1 MIIISPHLIFPYLTL
16 FYLILPYSTLL
27 YIILH
32 YVTLFYLTLPYL
44 TLTYFFLSFYFSGFF
59 PFLVSHSFS
68 SSLLTLPDFAFPRLF
83 FCLSHFS
90 LSAVEIRAKNPAFK
104 NKTSGKEKD
113 NKVADLWTSSLGGK
127 NKQIK
132 LFCCQFISILFQSS
146 QFFAF
151 LMLLPLLLLLYSF
164 HFIVTSTFPSLFLSI
179 FTSTYFSYFSFYT
192 LFSFMIIIGLLKP
205 KPKRPKMDSDGVAI
219 PTPAAPHR
227 DPTPLEV
234 LSRFTIAQDEEL
246 PGLVW
251 DLIDEV
257 RGVMRL
263 SRH

>member
-1 MIIISPHLIFPYLTL
+1 M
-16 FYLILPYSTLL
+16 
-27 YIILH
+27 LH
-32 YVTLFYLTLPYL
+32 YFTLPYL
-44 TLTYFFLSFYFSGFF
+44 TLPYFFLSFYFSGFF

-146 QFFAF
+146 QFFCFSYAF
-151 LMLLPLLLLLYSF
+151 ALAATFVLFSF
-164 HFIVTSTFPSLFLSI
+164 YC
-179 FTSTYFSYFSFYT
+179 YFYFSFTFPFYFYFD
-192 LFSFMIIIGLLKP
+192 LFLFFLILYFIFLH
-205 KPKRPKMDSDGVAI
+205 DN
-219 PTPAAPHR
+219 HR
-227 DPTPLEV
+227 LIE
-234 LSRFTIAQDEEL
+234 AQT
-246 PGLVW
+246 
-251 DLIDEV
+251 
-257 RGVMRL
+257 
-263 SRH
+263 